1 MPDRN
6 MNDTKYENIQR
17 GLAGRRKYG
26 WIALSVVLVWLA
38 TGFYTVDSNQRGV
51 ITRFGKVR
59 GRTPPGIHYA
69 LPRPIDRVFT
79 PATTE
84 VRRIEVGFRL
94 KGELWAEKRRSD
106 MLTGD
111 QNILKVMMVVQYKIR
126 EPEKYLF
133 DVSEPDWLVERA
145 IESAMSAYISR
156 VSVDDVLT
164 TAKAEIEIRTVEGAQ
179 ALLDHYGVGVS
190 LLTGNLQVVSPPVPV
205 IEAFND
211 VARAKKDSERTIEDA
226 RVYSNEIIPRSEG
239 EAEGITN
246 AAGGA
251 YEMRVKQAHGHAK
264 RFNDLLVEYNR
275 DRSLTKQRLYLETV
289 ERVLLKTKVVIVDDS
304 STVTIIED

>member
-1 MPDRN
+1 MI
-6 MNDTKYENIQR
+6 MNDSINDNIR
-17 GLAGRRKYG
+17 TAVAGRRKYG
-26 WIALSVVLVWLA
+26 WIALSVVVLWLA

-51 ITRFGKVR
+51 VTRFGKIWR
-59 GRTPPGIHYA
+59 RTTPGIHYT
-69 LPRPIDRVFT
+69 LPRPIDRVYT

-94 KGELWAEKRRSD
+94 KGVLWAEKRRSD

-126 EPEKYLF
+126 DPEQYLF
-133 DVSEPDWLVERA
+133 RVSEPDWLVERA
-145 IESAMSAYISR
+145 IESSMSAFISR

-164 TAKAEIEIRTVEGAQ
+164 TGKAEIEIRTVEDAQ
-179 ALLDHYGVGVS
+179 AVLDQYGVGVT

-211 VARAKKDSERTIEDA
+211 VARAKKDSERSIEDA
-226 RVYSNEIIPRSEG
+226 RVYSNEVIPRSEG

-251 YEMRVKQAHGHAK
+251 YEMRVNQAYGSAK

-275 DRSLTKQRLYLETV
+275 DRKLTKQRLYLETM
-289 ERVLLKTKVVIVDDS
+289 ERVLSKTKVVIVDDS
-304 STVTIIED
+304 STVTIIEE